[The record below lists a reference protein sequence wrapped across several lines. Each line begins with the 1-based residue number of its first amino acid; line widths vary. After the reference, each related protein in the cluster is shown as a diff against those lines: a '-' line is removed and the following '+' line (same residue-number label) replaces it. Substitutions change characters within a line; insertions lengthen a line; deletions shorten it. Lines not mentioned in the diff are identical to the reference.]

1 MFVFAGFQKKS
12 ATEKKHNLE
21 NAFRIQVLNLRSPNL
36 VPTRSEPAQDWEIA
50 NTKDSPTDHIVS
62 YNDKIILLF
71 SVYKLAIIA
80 LLSNGCPLV
89 IRTVLSS
96 LIL

>member
-36 VPTRSEPAQDWEIA
+36 VPTRSEPAQDCDIA
-50 NTKDSPTDHIVS
+50 NTKDSPTDHIV
-62 YNDKIILLF
+62 
-71 SVYKLAIIA
+71 
-80 LLSNGCPLV
+80 
-89 IRTVLSS
+89 R
-96 LIL
+96 